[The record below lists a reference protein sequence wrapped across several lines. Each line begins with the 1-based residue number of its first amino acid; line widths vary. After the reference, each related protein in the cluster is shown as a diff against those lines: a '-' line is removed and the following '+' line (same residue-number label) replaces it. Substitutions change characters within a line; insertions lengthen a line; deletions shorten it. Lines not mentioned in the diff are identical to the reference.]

1 MIVKTKKYQLSS
13 GTYIKLGLIKVLKQQ
28 WWVGLIVLAICSG
41 YLFIPSNWWFIGAGI
56 GLILYILFWVIQF
69 AGVTQLD
76 QTKILFERL
85 SYEISSQQVLIKLS
99 EKQGMPIKWD
109 QIKRAS
115 VGKDYYLLVVNKA
128 QLIHLPFKLFKTENE
143 RKFVGTILKRKGLVK
158 GE

>member
-1 MIVKTKKYQLSS
+1 MIVKTKKYQLTS
-13 GTYIKLGLIKVLKQQ
+13 GTYIKLGLINILKQQ
-28 WWVGLIVLAICSG
+28 WWVSLIVLAICSG

-56 GLILYILFWVIQF
+56 GLVLYILFWVIQF

-76 QTKILFERL
+76 QTKILFDRL
-85 SYEISSQQVLIKLS
+85 SYEISSQQILIKLS
-99 EKQGMPIKWD
+99 ERQGMPIKWD

-128 QLIHLPFKLFKTENE
+128 QLIHLPFKIFKTENE

-158 GE
+158 GD